1 MSIHCLHSMREDW
14 WLNELKISKHIH
26 RWQRRW
32 WHLGLSGLH
41 VDHGLLHSLKQLC
54 LHIQHML
61 KSRWR
66 GWLRVG
72 ILVVLPIVVFGIV
85 VVVNKIEN
93 TQKNDSRG
101 EAIVEN
107 PQR

>member
-1 MSIHCLHSMREDW
+1 
-14 WLNELKISKHIH
+14 
-26 RWQRRW
+26 
-32 WHLGLSGLH
+32 
-41 VDHGLLHSLKQLC
+41 
-54 LHIQHML
+54 ML